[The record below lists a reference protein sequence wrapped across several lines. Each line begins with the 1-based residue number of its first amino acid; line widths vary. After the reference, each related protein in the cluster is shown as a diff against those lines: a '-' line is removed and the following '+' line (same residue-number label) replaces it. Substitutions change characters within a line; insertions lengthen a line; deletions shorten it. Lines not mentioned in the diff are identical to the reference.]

1 MSVFTVFAIG
11 TGHSRAE
18 RDTLMVR
25 LYNDCQGTGA
35 EHLGS
40 PVSQAKLVLDGIGKD
55 YDPTTG
61 EVSSNMFAQ
70 MTGWGLK
77 DRSADAVEH
86 IMRLRPDVVNLT
98 GHSRGAIICVRI
110 AAKLAEK
117 LPGTRCNLFLVDPV
131 KRSLI
136 GTDHDNAETH
146 SNTGLFRQMIMENE
160 SSWAFKPQAIRHSH
174 AAGNT
179 VHMPG
184 THGTG
189 TQTGQ
194 PVGMV
199 TFMLVAN
206 FLRLCG
212 SAMRSAPFG
221 PAALCDGY
229 SRITLANPVKR
240 RAAGV
245 GRVFADL
252 DSGGRGFKVGG
263 HRGTGGV
270 FGPGNAFKDD
280 SYFINGDHA
289 KHFTQAFPMVFGV
302 MTGAVRPDPSIQM
315 RLAGELQTMRS
326 QAPRAFQTLP
336 AAFRSFV

>member
-1 MSVFTVFAIG
+1 MSVCTVFAIG

-25 LYNDCQGTGA
+25 LYDDCQGTGA

-40 PVSQAKLVLDGIGKD
+40 PVDQAKLVLDGIGKD
-55 YDPTTG
+55 YDPITG
-61 EVSSNMFAQ
+61 KVSSSLFAQ
-70 MTGWGLK
+70 ATGWGLK
-77 DRSADAVEH
+77 DKSADAVEH

-136 GTDHDNAETH
+136 GSDHYNTETH
-146 SNTGLFRQMIMENE
+146 GNTGLVRQIIMENE
-160 SSWAFKPQAIRHSH
+160 SSWAFSPTSIRHSH
-174 AAGNT
+174 ASGNT

-189 TQTGQ
+189 TQTAQ

-212 SAMRSAPFG
+212 SAMRSAPFS
-221 PAALCDGY
+221 PADLCDTY
-229 SRITLANPVKR
+229 SRITLANPLKR
-240 RAAGV
+240 RKGGT
-245 GRVFADL
+245 GRVFTDF
-252 DSGGRGFKVGG
+252 DSGSRGFKFGG
-263 HRGTGGV
+263 HRGTGGT
-270 FGPGNAFKDD
+270 FGPGNAYKDD

-289 KHFTQAFPMVFGV
+289 KHFTQAFPSVFGAL
-302 MTGAVRPDPSIQM
+302 TGAVQPNPSTQM
-315 RLAGELQTMRS
+315 RLAGELRMMRTR
-326 QAPRAFQTLP
+326 APRAFETLP
-336 AAFRSFV
+336 DAFRSFV